1 MTYIDILS
9 KLISFDTTTSKDT
22 LEAVTWVEQYLK
34 TCGMSVRLIYNPL
47 KTRASLVASF
57 QGNSQNKNLIFSG
70 HLDTVPATAE
80 TWNTNP
86 FIMTPKNNLLF
97 GRGTSDMKG
106 GIAIMLSLVPT
117 LIQRKKNFVIILTH
131 DEEIAGNGI
140 KEVLADAAT
149 QELIKD
155 AKGCMVLEPTLSNI
169 ILGHKT
175 ASSVSLE
182 IKGKPAHSSNP
193 KLSVNALF
201 YAVEIYKIFYELTAQ
216 LENKPDND
224 FDIPYSVADI
234 LILQGGKAINVM
246 PDTASL
252 TYTCRFISEKSEKAF
267 LDKLEKRICDYVNN
281 IQDLSVRFYNK
292 IHLPALETNEKSDFV
307 QKALTCFTF
316 AKNKKVSFATE
327 AGYFSSLGI
336 PTIVCGP
343 GDIAQAHQNNEFIE
357 LKQLAC
363 FYEKLDKLLA

>member
-1 MTYIDILS
+1 MTYIDILA
-9 KLISFDTTTSKDT
+9 KLIAFDTTTSKDT

-34 TCGMSVRLIYNPL
+34 TCGMSVCLVYNQH
-47 KTRASLVASF
+47 KTRASLIASF
-57 QGNSQNKNLIFSG
+57 EGNSTDKNLIFSG
-70 HLDTVPATAE
+70 HLDVVPAINKA
-80 TWNTNP
+80 WNTNP
-86 FIMTPKNNLLF
+86 FMLTQKNDLLF

-106 GIAIMLSLVPT
+106 GIAVMLSLVPV
-117 LIQRKKNFVIILTH
+117 LIQRKKNFTIILTH
-131 DEEIAGNGI
+131 DEEVTINGI
-140 KEVLADAAT
+140 KEVLADT
-149 QELIKD
+149 TTLELIKH

-175 ASSVSLE
+175 ASSASLE

-216 LENKPDND
+216 LDKTQDND
-224 FDIPYSVADI
+224 FDIPYSVADV
-234 LILQGGKAINVM
+234 LILKGGEAINVM

-252 TYTCRFISEKSEKAF
+252 TYTCRFISEKAEQIF
-267 LDKLEKRICDYVNN
+267 LDELERRINDYVNKIDGLTVTYN
-281 IQDLSVRFYNK
+281 NK
-292 IHLPALETNEKSDFV
+292 IHLPALETDEKSDFV
-307 QKALTCFTF
+307 QKATACFAF

-363 FYEKLDKLLA
+363 FYEKLNKFLA